1 MNPHDKWCHNPRC
14 RAYGRP
20 GEGHVVIHSQKERR
34 YQCKRCRRTFT
45 ETKGTALYRSHK
57 PRWLMI
63 AVLTLLAYGCP
74 VQAVVAAF
82 DLDER
87 TVARWQRESGSQCK
101 RVHESTS

>member
-20 GEGHVVIHSQKERR
+20 GEGHIVIHSQKERR

-82 DLDER
+82 PGFLLHSR
-87 TVARWQRESGSQCK
+87 RQA
-101 RVHESTS
+101 